1 MNSTTTATSLPKS
14 FETLETLVP
23 QWALATQNERQKKR
37 VNSSTGELQAFYGA
51 MLPRL
56 EEILSHVDKFPL
68 NELPADSFRLFTLAM
83 SMAEIAPHIELYK
96 GDPKVPH
103 SFDESRFVAEHG
115 DVRG

>member
-1 MNSTTTATSLPKS
+1 
-14 FETLETLVP
+14 
-23 QWALATQNERQKKR
+23 LATQNERQKKR
-37 VNSSTGELQAFYGA
+37 VNSSTGELQAFYSA

>member
-1 MNSTTTATSLPKS
+1 MDKILFFSFKKSKTTVIYSSPCL
-14 FETLETLVP
+14 
-23 QWALATQNERQKKR
+23 QNERQKKR
-37 VNSSTGELQAFYGA
+37 VNYSTGELQAFYGA

>member
-23 QWALATQNERQKKR
+23 QWALATQNERQHKR
-37 VNSSTGELQAFYGA
+37 ITSSTGELQAFYDA

-56 EEILSHVDKFPL
+56 EEILGHVDKFPL
-68 NELPADSFRLFTLAM
+68 NELPADSFRLFTLAL
-83 SMAEIAPHIELYK
+83 SLAEIAPHIELYK